1 MILLGGLAAV
11 VGVVLFHVALG
22 MTLRANPATRI
33 PFYRNAAITSRGSA
47 VMRAIGAGLIV
58 LGAVLLS
65 TSAWYWPFIVV
76 LAGPVTALAAI
87 TFHNRKVAGRTVGH
101 NASSQ

>member
-1 MILLGGLAAV
+1 MILFGGLVAV
-11 VGVVLFHVALG
+11 VGVVLFHMALG

-33 PFYRNAAITSRGSA
+33 PFNRNAASIPGGSV
-47 VMRAIGAGLIV
+47 VMRGIGAGLIV

-76 LAGPVTALAAI
+76 LAGPVPAVAI
-87 TFHNRKVAGRTVGH
+87 VTFHNRKVAGRTVEH
-101 NASSQ
+101 NASAR